1 MDSPFKVLQER
12 TNRLNLQ
19 YTTENFENIFQY
31 NASSQVLSS
40 GQIKPDTTNN
50 DESLNLTSIVRE
62 LETQMDFN
70 VRLQAET
77 DLKISSLEEDTAILL
92 DMNKKQVEE
101 IAELR
106 AQLVQAEG
114 EREQLEDMRS
124 ERLVMQATVNE
135 CMEKLAEQRVHGEQ
149 TQAELRRQ
157 LAEYEEKLASSVCMN
172 EERSLMFDEL
182 VDKYNELKV
191 SGLSSV
197 LILAL

>member
-62 LETQMDFN
+62 LEAQMDFN

-114 EREQLEDMRS
+114 EREQVEDMRS

-135 CMEKLAEQRVHGEQ
+135 CMKKLAEQRVHGEQ
-149 TQAELRRQ
+149 IQAELGRQ

>member
-31 NASSQVLSS
+31 NASSHAMSS
-40 GQIKPDTTNN
+40 GQIKPDSTNN

-77 DLKISSLEEDTAILL
+77 DLKISSLEEDTVILL

-114 EREQLEDMRS
+114 EREQLEEMRS
-124 ERLVMQATVNE
+124 ERLVMLV
-135 CMEKLAEQRVHGEQ
+135 
-149 TQAELRRQ
+149 Q
-157 LAEYEEKLASSVCMN
+157 LMLMQIQMLLLVSPAFVASFKIS
-172 EERSLMFDEL
+172 
-182 VDKYNELKV
+182 DKFF
-191 SGLSSV
+191 
-197 LILAL
+197 LILFSSLFDTRTKGAIELCFKQKIISF